1 MLKKKELLIIGVCG
15 TIITCGVYFILHF
28 SQKNRGLPILVHPNP
43 ALRQVTHQV
52 NNVDY
57 SVISLSKSMIATLQS
72 LAVTDFFFHGSLPRG
87 LAATQVG
94 VPKRLFVCGINGKIK
109 VLINP
114 KIIERMGTYI
124 SHEGCLSLPGQKEKS
139 LKRSAYVKL
148 KYKDLKNRERT
159 LVARNRY
166 AALVE
171 HEIDHLNGIMNID
184 Y

>member
-1 MLKKKELLIIGVCG
+1 
-15 TIITCGVYFILHF
+15 
-28 SQKNRGLPILVHPNP
+28 
-43 ALRQVTHQV
+43 
-52 NNVDY
+52 
-57 SVISLSKSMIATLQS
+57 MIATLQS